1 MNTGVPRLP
10 WSWRPHDEGD
20 VALPQ
25 FMSLLSAVTRRA
37 FLDLHLLPFPPLRL
51 FQLQR
56 AKSPIS
62 LKRASDFQG

>member
-10 WSWRPHDEGD
+10 RSWRPRDEGD
-20 VALPQ
+20 VASPQ
-25 FMSLLSAVTRRA
+25 FMSSLSAGDTRA
-37 FLDLHLLPFPPLRL
+37 LFDSHPLPFPPLRL